1 MTYECDKCE
10 HYRVIDDHGD
20 KTMECLITKCPLVL
34 RDEVIEKAAKVAE
47 SMKVSIQTRG
57 AKVAGGVAGFIASRI
72 ATSIRAMKGQ
82 RK

>member
-34 RDEVIEKAAKVAE
+34 RDEVLE
-47 SMKVSIQTRG
+47 
-57 AKVAGGVAGFIASRI
+57 GVYHEVMTVWSTAHEEGLDKETCHCIALV
-72 ATSIRAMKGQ
+72 IRAMKGQ